1 VTADPDATAVESAV
15 LATDPGVRD
24 YTKRLEALKKK
35 NPFVQQFS
43 SSPETGGALADQ
55 EAEVTGATAGT
66 ETTADAGLGEPVGGA
81 ESFGGGSDDT
91 SADESSDTTS
101 AEPTPEVQTQ
111 TRFYAPRV
119 DVTFGQ
125 LGNAKQYE
133 DVRYFDF
140 LPDEKT
146 AVVAFLG
153 LGESADKAVFAVS
166 NEVTESSGDGSC
178 APHGV
183 AGCELLI
190 LRIGEQRTLKIEGEG
205 EYAETKTFRLKVL
218 DTNFERIPDPRDSD
232 SGDES
237 SAG

>member
-1 VTADPDATAVESAV
+1 
-15 LATDPGVRD
+15 VRD

-43 SSPETGGALADQ
+43 DSPETGDALADQ
-55 EAEVTGATAGT
+55 EADVTGATADAGT
-66 ETTADAGLGEPVGGA
+66 TTDAGLGEPVGGGG
-81 ESFGGGSDDT
+81 ESLGDVPDDT
-91 SADESSDTTS
+91 SADDSTDTTS
-101 AEPTPEVQTQ
+101 DEPKPEVQTQ

-140 LPDEKT
+140 LPDEKA

-190 LRIGEQRTLKIEGEG
+190 LRIGEQRTLKVEGDG

-218 DTNFERIPDPRDSD
+218 DTNFTRIPDPRDED